1 MPEIVSVDEIVDVG
15 MLDLNYI
22 TDASGK
28 QIAVQIAMRDWL
40 LFQKQYKEFSRKL
53 EVLQGI
59 KDALIDVDDAKEQ
72 GRELQSLTDF
82 LHEC

>member
-1 MPEIVSVDEIVDVG
+1 MFIKIIDFA

-22 TDASGK
+22 TDAAGK
-28 QIAVQIAMRDWL
+28 QIAVQIAMGDWL
-40 LFQKQYKEFSRKL
+40 LFQKQYQEFTRKL

-59 KDALIDVDDAKEQ
+59 KDALVEVEDAKKE
-72 GRELQSLTDF
+72 GRDLQSLTDF